1 MYMKWFAF
9 FVPAVML
16 GIGVLF
22 FKCPPKK
29 INGLYGY
36 RTTRSMKDQESW
48 NYAHHY
54 SGKLSMLYGI
64 GSFVVTGIILIL
76 FPNLDEETISMFS
89 LIQIIPFFI
98 LIWQT
103 ERKLKALQK

>member
-1 MYMKWFAF
+1 MKWFAF
-9 FVPAVML
+9 FVPTVML
-16 GIGVLF
+16 GIGLLF
-22 FKCPPKK
+22 LKFPPKK

-36 RTTRSMKDQESW
+36 RTTRSMKDQASW

-54 SGKLSMLYGI
+54 SGKLSMFYGV

-76 FPNLDEETISMFS
+76 FPNLDEETISMFA

-103 ERKLKALQK
+103 ERMLKTLQK